1 VHKETETLV
10 SAAGRGAWRRSP
22 NAKPLCPL
30 CLRGDSTGLAAI
42 CRKFCLLEFDLIAG
56 TPRQP
61 IVIIPARL
69 ASTRLPDKPL
79 ADIHGEPMIVH
90 VWRRAVEAAIGP
102 VLVACADAAIADAV
116 RAAGGEAVLTRP
128 DHPSGSDRIFEA
140 LEKVDP
146 EGRHD
151 AVVNLQG
158 DAPTVDPPTVRA
170 ALAPLAAAAADIGT
184 IVTLIRSAEERDNPS
199 MVKAA
204 VSFSDAKIGRAL
216 YFSRL
221 PVPSGEGPHYH
232 HVGIYAF
239 RRAALA
245 RFVALPPG
253 VLEQRERLEQLRAL
267 EAGMRI
273 DVALVDTAPFGVD
286 TPADL
291 ARARAILTPK

>member
-1 VHKETETLV
+1 MSQASQEPRLT
-10 SAAGRGAWRRSP
+10 
-22 NAKPLCPL
+22 
-30 CLRGDSTGLAAI
+30 
-42 CRKFCLLEFDLIAG
+42 AG

-61 IVIIPARL
+61 IVVIPARL
-69 ASTRLPDKPL
+69 ASTRLPNKPL

-90 VWRRAVEAAIGP
+90 VWRRAVAAAVGP
-102 VLVACADAAIADAV
+102 VLVACAEAAIADAV
-116 RAAGGEAVLTRP
+116 RSAGGEAILTRP

-140 LEKVDP
+140 VQTVDP

-151 AVVNLQG
+151 AVINLQG
-158 DAPTVDPPTVRA
+158 DLPTVDPRA
-170 ALAPLAAAAADIGT
+170 IRAVLAPLAEPTVDIAT
-184 IVTLIRSAEERDNPS
+184 IATLIDSAEERDNPN

-204 VSFSDAKIGRAL
+204 VAFPGDIVGLPAEARSAKVGRAL

-253 VLEQRERLEQLRAL
+253 RLERRERLEQLRAL

-273 DVALVDTAPFGVD
+273 DVALVDSAPFGVD

-291 ARARAILTPK
+291 ARARTILTPK